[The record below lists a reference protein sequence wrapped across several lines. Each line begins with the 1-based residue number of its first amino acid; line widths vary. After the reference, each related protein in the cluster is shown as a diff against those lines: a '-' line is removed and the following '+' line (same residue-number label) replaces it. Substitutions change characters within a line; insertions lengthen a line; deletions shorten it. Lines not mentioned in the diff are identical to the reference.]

1 MNKSAVKNFAV
12 YARTALINA
21 VTQKAFE
28 YEVTENG
35 KNDSAL
41 LTVNGKALTQNEI
54 NQRKQLINRINLNG
68 FRQTVEEVAYT
79 WFNRFIALRFMEVN
93 GYLPSRIR
101 VFSDHNNDFKPEIL
115 KDALNVNIEGIDRQ
129 YVLEL
134 LDKQQIDTLYKY
146 LLIRQCNALNH
157 GLPYMFEKLDSWT
170 ELLFPNN
177 LLRKDSVIAKMIND
191 IPEDDWK
198 NQVQIIG
205 WLYQYYNSEPK
216 DKVFA
221 DLKKNIKIN
230 SVTIPF
236 ATQLFTPD
244 WIVRYMVENSLG
256 RLWLDGH
263 EDFDKSE
270 WLYYLDEP
278 EQLENVRIQLDKI
291 RNDCKNMR
299 PEDIKFIDTCMG
311 SGHVLVYA
319 FDVLIQIYKSCG
331 WSARDA
337 VESILKNNLY
347 GLDIDRRAYQ
357 LAYFSVIMK
366 ARQYNRRILDLAIQ
380 PHLANFSDTMGVDT
394 GLLSGN
400 LKSFAEQFAYADTIG
415 SLMTV
420 TTFDGLAEEVADFS
434 DSFGIS
440 QYQLDMML
448 EIYNI
453 LGQKYDVVC
462 TNPPYM
468 GSKGMDKTLSDFVRK
483 NFPDSKADLFACFIE
498 KCGQLTKNTGYYAM
512 ITQHAFMFLSSYE
525 NLRKKLLNKTT
536 VNMVHLGAR
545 AFDEIGGE
553 VVQTTAFVQTGHIA
567 DYVANY
573 IRLVDISGEN
583 EKRMTFL
590 SGENRYNAKQENFS
604 KIPCSPVA
612 YWVSENFIKAFE
624 NKTIGELAK
633 PRQGLATGCNDIFIR
648 QWYEVQIEKIK
659 FDAHSIA
666 DAVVSNKKWFPYNKG
681 GEYRKWYGNNDY
693 VVNWENDGLLIR
705 NFKNE
710 KGELR
715 SRPQNTQFY
724 FKNCI
729 SWSKISAGSIAF
741 RYKPYGH
748 IFDVAGTSIFTSNDT
763 IFYFAGF
770 CNSKVTLVILNAIS
784 PTLNYEVG
792 HIASLPVIIDE
803 NEKPNIEKLV
813 QENINISKKDWDSFE
828 TSWDFEKHPL
838 I

>member
-380 PHLANFSDTMGVDT
+380 PHLANFSDVMGIDT

-400 LKSFAEQFAYADTIG
+400 LKSFAGQFAYADTIG

-483 NFPDSKADLFACFIE
+483 NFPDSKSDLSTCFME
-498 KCGQLTKNTGYYAM
+498 KCENLTKSGGYYSM
-512 ITQHAFMFLSSYE
+512 INIPVWMFLSSYE
-525 NLRKKLLNKTT
+525 KLRKKINIHNTYVNKIHFGRG
-536 VNMVHLGAR
+536 VFGSD
-545 AFDEIGGE
+545 FG
-553 VVQTTAFVQTGHIA
+553 TTAFVISKNHIPDYTGV
-567 DYVANY
+567 YR
-573 IRLVDISGEN
+573 RLFEKQGAVDSIEQKEKWFFEN
-583 EKRMTFL
+583 MGYYTAR
-590 SGENRYNAKQENFS
+590 QENFS
-604 KIPCSPVA
+604 KITGSPVA
-612 YWVSENFIKAFE
+612 YWLSDNFIKAFE
-624 NKTIGELAK
+624 NGISISELGTPK
-633 PRQGLATGCNDIFIR
+633 QGMSTCDVNRFIKL
-648 QWYEVQIEKIK
+648 WYEVNIEDTNII
-659 FDAHSIA
+659 DNLNYS
-666 DAVVSNKKWFPYNKG
+666 KWIRYNKG
-681 GEYRKWYGNNDY
+681 GDYRKWYGNRDS
-693 VVNWENDGLLIR
+693 VVLWNENGDLLKSNNALLR
-705 NFKNE
+705 N
-710 KGELR
+710 R
-715 SRPQNTQFY
+715 DSY
-724 FKNCI
+724 FKNFI
-729 SWSKISAGSIAF
+729 AWTKISS
-741 RYKPYGH
+741 
-748 IFDVAGTSIFTSNDT
+748 AGTGFRNFEDN
-763 IFYFAGF
+763 FLFDGAGGSLF
-770 CNSKVTLVILNAIS
+770 IDNEEFKLYYLALLNCIVSDKILQLIS
-784 PTLNYEVG
+784 PTLNFNES
-792 HIASLPVIIDE
+792 HIGNIPVIIDE
-803 NEKPNIEKLV
+803 NEKPNVDKLV
-813 QENINISKKDWDSFE
+813 QENIEISKKDWDSFE
-828 TSWDFEKHPL
+828 TSWDFETHPL

>member
-380 PHLANFSDTMGVDT
+380 PHLANFSDVMGIDT

-400 LKSFAEQFAYADTIG
+400 LKSFAGQFADADTIG

-420 TTFDGLAEEVADFS
+420 TAPDGLAEEVADFS

-512 ITQHAFMFLSSYE
+512 ITQHAFMFLLSYE

-624 NKTIGELAK
+624 KGISIDSISDYTGSQNKTANNEKYLRYFWEINPKIAK
-633 PRQGLATGCNDIFIR
+633 
-648 QWYEVQIEKIK
+648 WKMY
-659 FDAHSIA
+659 S
-666 DAVVSNKKWFPYNKG
+666 KG
-681 GEYRKWYGNNDY
+681 GDFRRWYGNIVHVIDWSLSAQLFYKTNPTSNLLSEKY
-693 VVNWENDGLLIR
+693 VDKTGIAYTDIST
-705 NFKNE
+705 
-710 KGELR
+710 KG
-715 SRPQNTQFY
+715 T
-724 FKNCI
+724 
-729 SWSKISAGSIAF
+729 GF
-741 RYKPYGH
+741 RYFVGGA
-748 IFDVAGTSIFTSNDT
+748 FDMSG
-763 IFYFAGF
+763 
-770 CNSKVTLVILNAIS
+770 
-784 PTLNYEVG
+784 
-792 HIASLPVIIDE
+792 PVIC
-803 NEKPNIEKLV
+803 NIEKQYYV
-813 QENINISKKDWDSFE
+813 
-828 TSWDFEKHPL
+828 
-838 I
+838 